1 MHEDEVSRLQP
12 HEVALLR
19 DGPRAAV
26 TVVLVALH
34 LRGLVEPDRP
44 GTLRAV
50 TADPTAVTDAREP
63 PLAPLGA
70 AVLTALRRT
79 AASRKVARDPD
90 VRLALAL
97 MRVPLAGAGLLTYP
111 MLSPNRAARRGLRAL
126 RDAHPLPAHRRDLT
140 EDDTLLAVALHGEAA
155 LRALV
160 PRFALRAGLTPRAR
174 VAGPYLVRHPPRG
187 GDSTSVVRH
196 YWDGSGGT
204 GGD

>member
-1 MHEDEVSRLQP
+1 MDEDEVFRLRP

-26 TVVLVALH
+26 TVALVALH
-34 LRGLVEPDRP
+34 LRGLVEPGRP

-50 TADPTAVTDAREP
+50 TADPTVVADAQEP
-63 PLAPLGA
+63 PLPPLGA
-70 AVLTALRRT
+70 AVLTAVRRT

-97 MRVPLAGAGLLTYP
+97 MRVPLAGAGLLSYP
-111 MLSPNRAARRGLRAL
+111 MLSPNRAARSGLRAL
-126 RDAHPLPAHRRDLT
+126 RDAHPLPANRRGLS
-140 EDDTLLAVALHGEAA
+140 EDDTLLAVALYGEAA

-160 PRFALRAGLTPRAR
+160 PRFALRAGLTARVR
-174 VAGPYLVRHPPRG
+174 VAGPYLLRHPPRG
-187 GDSTSVVRH
+187 GDSTSVVPH